1 MANGKPFRA
10 IPITYLWNKCGKGK
24 RICGCI
30 CNKRYCRKKKK
41 RRLLLMG
48 ADIFDPEADLTNW
61 ENHVY
66 RRYQ

>member
-1 MANGKPFRA
+1 MNIWLCLQQK
-10 IPITYLWNKCGKGK
+10 ILQGK
-24 RICGCI
+24 R
-30 CNKRYCRKKKK
+30 KK

>member
-1 MANGKPFRA
+1 MWLHLQQK
-10 IPITYLWNKCGKGK
+10 ILQE
-24 RICGCI
+24 
-30 CNKRYCRKKKK
+30 KKK

>member
-1 MANGKPFRA
+1 MNIWLCLQQK
-10 IPITYLWNKCGKGK
+10 ILQGK
-24 RICGCI
+24 R
-30 CNKRYCRKKKK
+30 KK

-48 ADIFDPEADLTNW
+48 SDIFDPEADHTNW